1 MRRGVSL
8 IELLVCIG
16 IIAVMVSMMFPA
28 IQKLRATANV
38 SACQNNMRQISL
50 GIQMYHD
57 TYRHLPYPRL
67 CPAPWQG
74 GQDPFCTKLSSP
86 VEYTGPNELWW
97 CPYDNRPGATV
108 TAALPDYNPGGMI
121 FPYVGKSLK
130 VFRCPDAADR
140 TPGSPTQGRTFQ
152 IDYALIPEIGGRKLG
167 EYTGATLIE
176 HDDAPVCWKST
187 THYTEWPAD
196 AATRAARHRPVR
208 HTGALSIAQH
218 DGSVSI
224 SR

>member
-1 MRRGVSL
+1 MRRGASL

-16 IIAVMVSMMFPA
+16 IIAVLVGMMFPA
-28 IQKLRATANV
+28 IQKVRATANV
-38 SACQNNMRQISL
+38 SVCQNNMRQINL
-50 GIQMYHD
+50 GIQMYCD
-57 TYRHLPYPRL
+57 THRHLPYPRL

-74 GQDPFCTKLSSP
+74 GKDPFCTTLSSP

-108 TAALPDYNPGGMI
+108 TAALPGYAPGGMI
-121 FPYVGKSLK
+121 TPYLDKNLK
-130 VFRCPDAADR
+130 MFRCPDAADR

-176 HDDAPVCWKST
+176 HDDAPVCPKPAA
-187 THYTEWPAD
+187 HYTEWPAD
-196 AATRAARHRPVR
+196 AAARAARHRPVR
-208 HTGALSIAQH
+208 HTGALSIARH
-218 DGSVSI
+218 DGSVSV

>member
-8 IELLVCIG
+8 LELLVCIT
-16 IIAVMVSMMFPA
+16 IIAVLVSLMFPA
-28 IQKLRATANV
+28 IQKVRATANV

-108 TAALPDYNPGGMI
+108 TAALSDYNPGGMI

-176 HDDAPVCWKST
+176 HDDAPVCWKSP